1 VACKVVSSFGGE
13 SVAAD
18 AKNIIHAAKFCSLID
33 LLMSFFGKRLSSAGF
48 ASAKALNK
56 NLFIRLRTSSPVSGE
71 PQ

>member
-1 VACKVVSSFGGE
+1 VAYKVVSSFGGG
-13 SVAAD
+13 SVVAH
-18 AKNIIHAAKFCSLID
+18 AKNILHWASFCSLID
-33 LLMSFFGKRLSSAGF
+33 LLMLFFGKRLTSAGF